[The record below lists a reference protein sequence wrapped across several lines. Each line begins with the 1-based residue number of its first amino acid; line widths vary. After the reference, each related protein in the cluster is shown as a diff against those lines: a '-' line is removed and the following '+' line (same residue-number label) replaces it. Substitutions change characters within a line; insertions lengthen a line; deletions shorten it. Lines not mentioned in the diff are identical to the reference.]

1 MSETSVEPHKAGH
14 GEHVKSAGSKSVFAL
29 ALGSIGVV
37 YGDIGTSPLYAFRE
51 TLHAVSHGGFGLGE
65 VSGIISL
72 LVWTLMIIVTGK
84 YVLFLLTADNKGEGG
99 DLALFARV
107 QRASRARSIFLLML
121 GITGAAFFFG
131 DAILTPAISVLSAVE
146 GIALIAPA
154 FEPAVM
160 PVALG
165 VLVGLFLVQR
175 RGTGAISAWFGPIT
189 AVWFLAMALLGLY
202 WIFQRPEVLVSLSP
216 LPGLRFLFAHT
227 GIALIV
233 LSGVF
238 LAVTGAE
245 ALYADLGHFG
255 KSPIRLAWFA
265 LVFPAL
271 VLNYLGQGALV
282 MSNPAA
288 AESPFFLMA
297 PEMLRAP
304 LVGLATVAT
313 IIASQAVITGAFS
326 VARAA
331 LQLGLL
337 PRLEIRHTSE
347 DHQGQI
353 YIPTINWMLMIGVVV
368 LILQFGSST
377 ALAGA
382 YGISVSGSMVV
393 TSFLSILYLRH
404 VRGWPWLA
412 SIAVMVPL
420 LLVEWSFVAANL
432 LKFVDGGYV
441 PVVISLCA
449 MLIML
454 SWSRGTA
461 LVAQRTR
468 KTMVSLSSFVT
479 NMAKSS
485 VARVPGVAF
494 FLTSDPN
501 AVPPAMLH
509 NLKHN
514 RVLHEKNIVVT
525 VEVADTPSVPEEERM
540 QLSEIDEHF
549 SILRLRFGF
558 METPNVS
565 RALIQGRKIG
575 LKFDVMAT
583 SFFLGRRRLVI
594 GQKIGMPGLMD
605 KLYVFLTRFS
615 ADPIDYFHLPRD
627 RVVEIGARMS
637 V

>member
-1 MSETSVEPHKAGH
+1 MSPLHAQPQPADATDTPRSGH
-14 GEHVKSAGSKSVFAL
+14 GSVVVLAVGSV
-29 ALGSIGVV
+29 GVV

-51 TLHAVSHGGFGLGE
+51 TLHAVSHGGFGIGE
-65 VSGIISL
+65 VTGIISL

-107 QRASRARSIFLLML
+107 QRASRRRTMYLLML
-121 GITGAAFFFG
+121 GIAGAAFFFG

-146 GIALIAPA
+146 GITLVAPS

-165 VLVGLFLVQR
+165 VLVGLFMVQR

-189 AVWFLAMALLGLY
+189 VFWFLTMAALGLY
-202 WIFQRPEVLVSLSP
+202 WIVQRPEVLGALSP
-216 LPGLRFLFAHT
+216 IPGLQFLFSHT
-227 GIALIV
+227 AIALIV

-255 KSPIRLAWFA
+255 RQPIRLAWFA

-282 MSNPAA
+282 LVDPAA

-297 PEMLRAP
+297 PDVLRAP

-347 DHQGQI
+347 DHRGQI
-353 YIPTINWMLMIGVVV
+353 YIPTVNWLLMFGVVALV
-368 LILQFGSST
+368 LNFGTSSS
-377 ALAGA
+377 LAGA

-393 TSFLSILYLRH
+393 TSLLAILYLRH
-404 VRGWPWLA
+404 VRGWPLIL
-412 SIAVMVPL
+412 SFAVMAPL
-420 LLVEWSFVAANL
+420 MAVEMSFVAANL
-432 LKFVDGGYV
+432 LKFFAGGYV
-441 PVVISLCA
+441 PVVISACVILV
-449 MLIML
+449 ML
-454 SWSRGTA
+454 SWSRGTSM
-461 LVAQRTR
+461 VAARTR
-468 KTMVSLSSFVT
+468 KTMVSLTSFIH

-525 VEVADTPSVPEEERM
+525 VEVADTPKVADEDRIE
-540 QLSEIDEHF
+540 LIDIDEHF
-549 SILRLRFGF
+549 SILKLRFGF
-558 METPNVS
+558 METPNIS
-565 RALIQGRKIG
+565 KALIQGKKLG

-594 GQKIGMPGLMD
+594 GQKIGMPMAMD
-605 KLYVFLTRFS
+605 KLYVFLTRFA

>member
-1 MSETSVEPHKAGH
+1 MAHSPDRPQAADHADH
-14 GEHVKSAGSKSVFAL
+14 SAGGSHGSIFAL
-29 ALGSIGVV
+29 ALGSVGVV

-51 TLHAVSHGGFGLGE
+51 TLHAVAGGGFGLSE

-99 DLALFARV
+99 DLALYARV
-107 QRASRARSIFLLML
+107 QKASRKRTFFLLLL
-121 GITGAAFFFG
+121 GILGAAFFFG

-146 GIALIAPA
+146 GIALIAPS
-154 FEPAVM
+154 FQPLVV
-160 PVALG
+160 PTTLG
-165 VLVGLFLVQR
+165 VLIALFIVQR
-175 RGTGAISAWFGPIT
+175 GGTGAISAWFGPIT
-189 AVWFLAMALLGLY
+189 ALWFLTMAGLGVY
-202 WIFQRPEVLVSLSP
+202 WIVQYPAVLRSLSP
-216 LPGLRFLFAHT
+216 VPGLQFLFSHT
-227 GIALIV
+227 SIALIV
-233 LSGVF
+233 LAGVF

-255 KSPIRLAWFA
+255 RKPIRLAWFC
-265 LVFPAL
+265 LVLPAL

-282 MSNPAA
+282 LTHAEA
-288 AESPFFLMA
+288 AENPFFLMA
-297 PEMLRAP
+297 PELLRGPVVA
-304 LVGLATVAT
+304 LAT

-347 DHQGQI
+347 DHRGQI
-353 YIPTINWMLMIGVVV
+353 YIPTINWILMFGVVL
-368 LILQFGSST
+368 LILSFGSS
-377 ALAGA
+377 ADLAHA
-382 YGISVSGSMVV
+382 YGILVSGAMVITSM
-393 TSFLSILYLRH
+393 LSILYLH
-404 VRGWPWLA
+404 YVRRWHWA
-412 SIAVMVPL
+412 AAIAVMVPL
-420 LLVEWSFVAANL
+420 MALELCFVSANA
-432 LKFVDGGYV
+432 LKFLDGGYV
-441 PVVISLCA
+441 PVTISTIA
-449 MLIML
+449 VLIML
-454 SWSRGTA
+454 SWSRGTSM
-461 LVAQRTR
+461 VAARTR
-468 KTMVSLSSFVT
+468 KTMVSLSSFIH

-494 FLTSDPN
+494 FLTSDMQ
-501 AVPPAMLH
+501 AVPPALLH

-514 RVLHEKNIVVT
+514 RVLHEKNVVIT
-525 VEVADTPSVPEEERM
+525 VEVADTPKVPEDERIE
-540 QLSEIDEHF
+540 LTEIDEHF
-549 SILRLRFGF
+549 STLRLRFGF

-565 RALIQGRKIG
+565 KALIQSRKAG

-594 GQKIGMPGLMD
+594 GQRIGMSSFMD
-605 KLYVFLTRFS
+605 KLYVFLTRFA